1 MIVKIKMYSKVVHTT
16 IASDE
21 ETAKKV
27 VSVLA
32 TTFGP
37 RAEAYIGDKDVTH
50 LYMQSL
56 RSA

>member
-1 MIVKIKMYSKVVHTT
+1 MIVKIKMYSKVVHST

-21 ETAKKV
+21 EAAKKIV
-27 VSVLA
+27 AVLA

-37 RAEAYIGDKDVTH
+37 RADAYIGDKDVTS

>member
-1 MIVKIKMYSKVVHTT
+1 MIVKIKMYNKVIHSTV
-16 IASDE
+16 ASDE
-21 ETAKKV
+21 EAAKKIV
-27 VSVLA
+27 AVLA

-37 RAEAYIGDKDVTH
+37 RAEAFVGDKDVTR